1 MAVRLKGDAQL
12 IEFARE
18 ILKGVR
24 QHRGLLDER
33 LAKAADN
40 WKLTRMANTDRNVL
54 RIGAYEVLYSDIPD
68 RVAINEAINLAKRYG
83 SNNSSQF
90 VNGILDRLMKS
101 KTDLPETGDLVDS
114 CDDMPD
120 SN

>member
-1 MAVRLKGDAQL
+1 MAVRLKGDQQL
-12 IEFARE
+12 INFARE
-18 ILKGVR
+18 LLEGVR
-24 QHRGLLDER
+24 RHRDRLDEE
-33 LAKAADN
+33 LAKAAEN

-54 RIGAYEVLYSDIPD
+54 RIGAYEVLFSDIPD
-68 RVAINEAINLAKRYG
+68 RVAINEAINLSKRYG

-101 KTDLPETGDLVDS
+101 KTDRLKTDGQVEGGDDVA
-114 CDDMPD
+114 D